1 MSEQSADAK
10 AASDK
15 KPGSPDDKKDKK
27 KKAAAP
33 ITAESFAELAAEMS
47 KFLGTFAAY
56 KPLQDENLGFAEW
69 IVLCELKKG
78 PMQRK
83 KIAKTLG
90 ADVARVD
97 QLTSTLQK
105 AGYIDRPKDD
115 NKSIELT
122 VQGQTR
128 LTGVNSKL
136 TPLFA
141 KAMDGRDRAV
151 SRGMKSLKTLVR
163 GVSEPRGEGGE
174 GKGKGKDKAGK
185 AGKAG
190 KDPEKKAKKK
200 EAKDQRK
207 AAKGQS
213 KGAAGDKKA

>member
-15 KPGSPDDKKDKK
+15 KPGSSDEKKDKK

-83 KIAKTLG
+83 KIAKTIG

-97 QLTSTLQK
+97 QLTSSLQK

-115 NKSIELT
+115 TKSIEMT

-128 LTGVNSKL
+128 LAGVNSKL

-141 KAMDGRDRAV
+141 KSMDGRDRAV

-174 GKGKGKDKAGK
+174 GKGKGKGKDKAGK
-185 AGKAG
+185 EA

-207 AAKGQS
+207 AAKAQG
-213 KGAAGDKKA
+213 KGGAGEKKA